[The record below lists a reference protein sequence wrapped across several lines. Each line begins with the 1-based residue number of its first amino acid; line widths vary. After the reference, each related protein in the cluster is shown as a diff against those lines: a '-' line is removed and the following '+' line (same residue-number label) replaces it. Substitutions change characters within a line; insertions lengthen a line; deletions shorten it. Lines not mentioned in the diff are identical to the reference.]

1 MSCKVEMKLLIWI
14 IVEQPFIPEDPD
26 TIVDMSVF
34 TDFADLDGY
43 ELVHL
48 FHEEEEDDFL
58 NLSYSEDLNQL
69 PLLLIDEDALG
80 KKKWDMKM

>member
-1 MSCKVEMKLLIWI
+1 
-14 IVEQPFIPEDPD
+14 
-26 TIVDMSVF
+26 MSVF

-80 KKKWDMKM
+80 KKKEGHEYVVCAYIDSVYARIF

>member
-1 MSCKVEMKLLIWI
+1 
-14 IVEQPFIPEDPD
+14 
-26 TIVDMSVF
+26 MSVF

-43 ELVHL
+43 ELIHL

-58 NLSYSEDLNQL
+58 HLSYSEDLNQL

-80 KKKWDMKM
+80 KKSGTSVDCAYINLVDVRIF